1 MKEQVQCIPSDDQP
15 IQIVK
20 PLKVKYVFHALSEA
34 LSANHKLMGVEK
46 LWKRTKGK
54 GVRVAV
60 LDTGVPD
67 HVDIKVAG
75 GKSFI
80 RDYYYDKNG
89 HCLHVSGIIA
99 ATEGNGIGI
108 AGIAPEVDLY
118 CGAVMGED
126 GSGSISDIV
135 AGIRWAVDEVKA
147 DVINMSLGIAD
158 TDFEFTSL
166 RRACDYAFDN
176 GVAVFAAAGNEAGNV
191 GQPARYP
198 STISVGAVSR
208 GLKHANFSN
217 TGATVDFV
225 SVGVDVYSTWLNNSY
240 CCLDGTSMA
249 CPAVAGLGALL
260 IADARLDGIRL
271 SPADLK
277 AKLVSMA
284 RDLGQPGFDTVFGFG
299 IPDANKL
306 A

>member
-1 MKEQVQCIPSDDQP
+1 MEQFDENQP
-15 IQIVK
+15 IQILE
-20 PLKVKYVFHALSEA
+20 PLRVKYVFRTLSEA

-46 LWKRTKGK
+46 IWKRTKGK
-54 GVRVAV
+54 GVKVAV

-67 HVDIKVAG
+67 HPDIRVVG

-80 RDYYYDKNG
+80 RGYYHDLNG
-89 HCLHVSGIIA
+89 HSTHCSGIIC

-126 GSGSISDIV
+126 GAGSLRDI
-135 AGIRWAVDEVKA
+135 ADGIYWAVDEVGA
-147 DVINMSLGIAD
+147 DIINMSLGIAAV
-158 TDFEFTSL
+158 DFEFSIL
-166 RRACDYAFDN
+166 RRACDYAWSK
-176 GVAVFAAAGNEAGNV
+176 GSTIFAAAGNEAGAV

-198 STISVGAVSR
+198 TTISVGAISKN
-208 GLKHANFSN
+208 LKHAKFSN

-225 SVGVDVYSTWLNNSY
+225 SVGVDVYSTWLNQSY

-249 CPAVAGLGALL
+249 CPAVAGFGALL
-260 IADARLDGIRL
+260 VADARLRGEEL
-271 SPADLK
+271 KPEDLK
-277 AKLVSMA
+277 ERLVSMS
-284 RDLGQPGFDTVFGFG
+284 RDIGEPGRDVVFGFG
-299 IPDANKL
+299 IPDANQM

>member
-1 MKEQVQCIPSDDQP
+1 MNTEVKTIPSDDQP
-15 IQIVK
+15 IQIIK
-20 PLKVKYVFHALSEA
+20 PLKVKYVFHTLSEA

-46 LWKRTKGK
+46 MWKKTKGA
-54 GVRVAV
+54 GVKVAV

-67 HVDIKVAG
+67 HVDIRVVGA
-75 GKSFI
+75 KSFV
-80 RDYYYDKNG
+80 RGYYTDLNG
-89 HCLHVSGIIA
+89 HATHCAGIVC

-108 AGIAPEVDLY
+108 AGIAPEADLY

-147 DVINMSLGIAD
+147 DVISMSLGIAD
-158 TDFEFTSL
+158 TDFEFFSL
-166 RRACDYAFDN
+166 RKACDYAFDN
-176 GVAVFAAAGNEAGNV
+176 GVAIFAAAGNEAGNV
-191 GQPARYP
+191 SQPARYP

-208 GLKHANFSN
+208 GLQHAKFSN

-225 SVGVDVYSTWLNNSY
+225 SVGMDVYSTWLHNSY

-260 IADARLDGIRL
+260 IAEARLEGVKL
-271 SPADLK
+271 SPTDLK
-277 AKLVSMA
+277 NKLVSMS

-299 IPDANKL
+299 IPDAGMM